1 MTKIRL
7 SSFCFISCEFM
18 INIKNSNISIKLN
31 SISQL
36 SSFFCQLL
44 ILFFMTRLNIEL
56 PFNYSFNYCFI
67 YLLMGYLTYFLTL
80 SGLICF
86 MIYFCFS
93 LDFYCLFKIS
103 FPSFYFPY
111 FLSLYLSINKG

>member
-31 SISQL
+31 SISKL

-56 PFNYSFNYCFI
+56 PFNYCFI
-67 YLLMGYLTYFLTL
+67 YLLLGYLTYFLTL
-80 SGLICF
+80 SGLLCF
-86 MIYFCFS
+86 MIYFSFS

-111 FLSLYLSINKG
+111 FLSLSLSKNKG